1 MTHISGDGGGRG
13 RGRFRVTG
21 CKRIEGS
28 NHWSMT
34 GEVFVFCI
42 GGRLRETFRIKSVT
56 KELSI

>member
-1 MTHISGDGGGRG
+1 MTHISGGG